1 MLRGYAPQDE
11 PMEFLYCL
19 TPLVIIHAILGGG
32 LFMDAFAPVMSAKAK
47 ATQLKTQEVAAKLGR
62 S

>member
-1 MLRGYAPQDE
+1 
-11 PMEFLYCL
+11 MEFLYSL
-19 TPLVIIHAILGGG
+19 TPLVVIHALLGAA

>member
-1 MLRGYAPQDE
+1 
-11 PMEFLYCL
+11 MEFLYSL
-19 TPLVIIHAILGGG
+19 TPLVVIHALLGAA

-62 S
+62 N